1 MNKNKK
7 INKAKPLSK
16 KNISQVKVSKNK
28 EKTLK
33 NNKSKKVLKNSY
45 KTSPTPDLS
54 IENKKNKSL
63 NAEILKNIF
72 DVNKKFNKKIIK
84 IVSKKI
90 NTSQNNFSSD
100 NSPQKKIPKSKSPQ
114 NNPKKKLTNNKII
127 NFIDWSKVNVS
138 SDGDLLNLKNSIELD
153 LSKINANNFR
163 SLFKKLKN
171 NNLKSD
177 ECPLTY
183 AKKRIERYILNR
195 RNNNTFNRHI
205 LSNVDMN
212 NKKNIS
218 LGRNQDNKTRH

>member
-100 NSPQKKIPKSKSPQ
+100 NSPQKKYLNQ
-114 NNPKKKLTNNKII
+114 NHLKTIQRK
-127 NFIDWSKVNVS
+127 
-138 SDGDLLNLKNSIELD
+138 NLPTIK
-153 LSKINANNFR
+153 
-163 SLFKKLKN
+163 
-171 NNLKSD
+171 
-177 ECPLTY
+177 
-183 AKKRIERYILNR
+183 
-195 RNNNTFNRHI
+195 
-205 LSNVDMN
+205 
-212 NKKNIS
+212 
-218 LGRNQDNKTRH
+218 